1 MMRTRRGENRRA
13 VLASWFKTKMHRD
26 YQARG
31 FLVLRD
37 VLPVELVDRTAVLP
51 RSMATFK
58 GEYYRQNGRPEPSDF
73 FPAAHREEKRQADAA
88 CRAENSKA
96 IKTYQR
102 QYYLDV
108 LRPLR
113 RAERAAA
120 KLEARR

>member
-1 MMRTRRGENRRA
+1 MR
-13 VLASWFKTKMHRD
+13 RD
-26 YQARG
+26 YHARG
-31 FLVLRD
+31 CLVLRD
-37 VLPVELVDRTAVLP
+37 VLPVELVDRAAVA

-58 GEYYRQNGRPEPSDF
+58 GEHYRQSGRPEPSGF
-73 FPAAHREEKRQADAA
+73 FPAAHWEEKRQADAA
-88 CRAENSKA
+88 YRAENSEA

-108 LRPLR
+108 LRPRR